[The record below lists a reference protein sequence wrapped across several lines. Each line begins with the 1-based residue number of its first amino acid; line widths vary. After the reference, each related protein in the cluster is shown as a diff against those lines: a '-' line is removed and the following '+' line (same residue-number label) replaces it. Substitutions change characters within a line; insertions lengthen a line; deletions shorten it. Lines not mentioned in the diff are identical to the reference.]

1 MRGRGGGGHS
11 MLPARHS
18 SPSKQHPLP
27 FSLAAHPYSTCH
39 VVKKKGCAALL
50 SKKKN
55 SLFPIRT
62 SVLPPCHVVATLR
75 GSIVNATVPCQT
87 TILQHLQEHGFFS
100 HNHPLYYMLFSHSKP
115 ATSNTTNQTPV
126 LLSQNRPTPA
136 ISHRTDRFYCQA
148 AKHTVIYLP
157 ALISDNML
165 LY

>member
-1 MRGRGGGGHS
+1 M
-11 MLPARHS
+11 
-18 SPSKQHPLP
+18 QHPLP

-100 HNHPLYYMLFSHSKP
+100 HNHPLYYMLHILLAVALFAWLISHCSLGLS
-115 ATSNTTNQTPV
+115 ATSQQYFSLTTNQPQATQQTRHQYSC
-126 LLSQNRPTPA
+126 L
-136 ISHRTDRFYCQA
+136 RTDQHQPSATEQTDFIVRPQS
-148 AKHTVIYLP
+148 TQ
-157 ALISDNML
+157 
-165 LY
+165 